1 MKGLKYLKKYKML
14 ENLSNRLFWDVD
26 PSSLDWEKDIQLI
39 ILRVVE
45 RGTIEEWR
53 TIMCKYGL
61 NKIVAKAKKIRSM
74 DLMAVNFLAQ
84 ISDTPITEF
93 QCYNSK
99 HLSLNHWVN

>member
-1 MKGLKYLKKYKML
+1 ML
-14 ENLSNRLFWDVD
+14 ESLSNRLFWYVD

-39 ILRVVE
+39 VLRVVE

-53 TIMCKYGL
+53 TIMRKYGL
-61 NKIVAKAKKIRSM
+61 NKIVATAKKIRSM
-74 DLMAVNFLAQ
+74 DALTANFLAQ

-99 HLSLNHWVN
+99 QFSQKHWVNKKI